1 MKETKGI
8 LKEQGLQGLVGIK
21 GKDMS
26 KDIEWKE
33 KEMEKQ
39 KQNVST

>member
-8 LKEQGLQGLVGIK
+8 LKEQGLQGLVGSK

-26 KDIEWKE
+26 KDIGWKE